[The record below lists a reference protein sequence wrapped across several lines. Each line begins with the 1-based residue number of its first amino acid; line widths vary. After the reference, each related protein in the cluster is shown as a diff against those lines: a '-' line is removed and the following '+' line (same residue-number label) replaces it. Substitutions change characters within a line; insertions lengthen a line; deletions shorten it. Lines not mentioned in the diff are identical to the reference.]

1 MTLRDWAANGWL
13 KAHLPSREEITT
25 LLIAADN
32 DLRDA
37 TTPDLSPAWSF
48 NIAYNAALHLC
59 TAALAAAG
67 YRAHRDNKHFR
78 SIAALMFTLGAGS
91 EELINFLDHCRTMRH
106 DATYEGVRRISRG
119 EADELIE
126 AVRELRERFGEW
138 IRQAHPEL
146 M

>member
-106 DATYEGVRRISRG
+106 DITYEGIRKISRA
-119 EADELIE
+119 EADELIA
-126 AVRELRERFGEW
+126 AVGEL
-138 IRQAHPEL
+138 QAGLTTWLRNTHPEL

>member
-1 MTLRDWAANGWL
+1 MTLREWAANGWL
-13 KAHLPSREEITT
+13 KVHAPLPREIAA
-25 LLIAADN
+25 LLTAADN

-48 NIAYNAALHLC
+48 NIAYNAALQ
-59 TAALAAAG
+59 
-67 YRAHRDNKHFR
+67 
-78 SIAALMFTLGAGS
+78 FTLGSGAS
-91 EELINFLDHCRTMRH
+91 ELIGFLDHCRTMRH

-138 IRQAHPEL
+138 IRQAHPEF